1 MSKKNISVLAKNKI
15 LRVATSLFFLSNF
28 SSPACLAANG
38 AVSGADLMT
47 VADKEDIQTLR
58 QLYADG
64 YTNLFVPMNLIAKGY
79 SLNRYETLMM
89 SESLK
94 NSVVKS
100 SLDMSSKTA
109 ALDKIINIEVKYSDE
124 YQSVF
129 GKAPEDTQSILSKNA
144 DKTAVNDTAAP
155 QTTQEKGQ
163 GYNVDNNQQLSN
175 DQLNAMALENLKNYF
190 GEEKA
195 NEILSRN
202 TPPSGSDSS
211 GSAPTDIPTV
221 QNFREQALSASTPED
236 MADKMSLIN
245 IRKQP
250 QYANITVGREGYE
263 YSNAQ
268 NPIMDLN
275 GENIDLAAIK
285 PGDALDKSPI
295 DQYEKDSL
303 AGLLN
308 TVAASAEKEAKHFF
322 ITLEHNIYYVD
333 EKGEGNVPLDTTNLD
348 ANGLA
353 YRPSVTR
360 QYQLTESL
368 GIGLGVRVHKALDLI
383 MSMVAVND
391 SGVLGKDGTTW
402 EFGNVLFKF
411 HPERMSRAELK
422 KMNSEGVVVEQ
433 GGRIIGKRIGHK
445 TTVTTDTQTG
455 TTAVTAG
462 SAVMQYDKENGLTF
476 TNTADKYFVALG
488 NMSLNL
494 SNYTLQLSDC
504 RAVEVGYHDN
514 NESLLLLYGKPK
526 DGGKEGFTDDNG
538 NKIRGTYESKLFAA
552 QWVKKNLLKNVTLSF
567 NFAKAKD
574 SGELS
579 NPNGALKGNTTVYS
593 LAIKSTNN
601 NNTSFEGEF
610 AHSINNYDEN
620 SENLSRSG
628 NADYLDI
635 THQFSR
641 RLKGSL
647 HLININGTYDAG
659 SLVEDRTGDY
669 IMTTNTGD
677 GEKDYLYQP
686 GQKGLDLV
694 LNYQFPENASLAF
707 GYTRYSQTT
716 TLDENSNPVSK
727 TMFYLAGNKQW
738 DLYNSLDKS
747 RGTVGVQ
754 QRFEYNDTS
763 NTDYIRHKS
772 STTVSYSGSP
782 WDDGEASVNYQKI
795 FDNAEGNQNRFDLT
809 VAHHFYPLSRVSI
822 TPKMEYS
829 RKTGEPGITNTQGI
843 DSSILINSLTIGYE
857 LIPDELTT
865 NLLISK
871 EKYDVIQSEID
882 EASGKKIDGE
892 RRNVL
897 GVGLGLVWEPKKIAG
912 LTVGMSY
919 RKNKV
924 EYFSPQ
930 YDISHQ
936 DVWEYNIEY
945 RRPLSD
951 NIRASISYDYQT
963 ARDRA
968 KPIYDE
974 VTRTVEIDID
984 AQIGKH
990 TTLQL
995 SNSYEYEYK
1004 PLDASANHMT
1014 RSTVLQMKNKF

>member
-1 MSKKNISVLAKNKI
+1 MSA
-15 LRVATSLFFLSNF
+15 
-28 SSPACLAANG
+28 
-38 AVSGADLMT
+38 
-47 VADKEDIQTLR
+47 ADKEDIQAIR
-58 QLYADG
+58 QIYKDG
-64 YTNLFVPMNLIAKGY
+64 YINLYVPMNLIAKGY
-79 SLNRYETLMM
+79 NLNKYEALVLTN
-89 SESLK
+89 SVK
-94 NSVVKS
+94 NSIVKS
-100 SLDMSSKTA
+100 TLDTQSKTA
-109 ALDKIINIEVKYSDE
+109 VLEKLTNIETKYTDE
-124 YQSVF
+124 YQAVF
-129 GKAPEDTQSILSKNA
+129 GKKPADVQSLLNKSSDQTPA
-144 DKTAVNDTAAP
+144 DNSVMSQADL
-155 QTTQEKGQ
+155 EKSNV
-163 GYNVDNNQQLSN
+163 YNVGTNQQLTN
-175 DQLNAMALENLKNYF
+175 DQLNAMALENLKKYL
-190 GEEKA
+190 GEDKA

-202 TPPSGSDSS
+202 NTSVNSENNTG
-211 GSAPTDIPTV
+211 GEQLDIPTV
-221 QNFREQALSASTPED
+221 QDFRNQALSASTPDD

-263 YSNAQ
+263 YINAQ

-275 GENIDLAAIK
+275 GEDINLASIQ
-285 PGDALDKSPI
+285 PGDVLDKSPI
-295 DQYEKDSL
+295 DSYERDSL
-303 AGLLN
+303 ASLLN
-308 TVAASAEKEAKHFF
+308 TVVASTEKEAKHFF

-333 EKGEGNVPLDTTNLD
+333 EKGEGNIPLDTTDLD

-368 GIGLGVRVHKALDLI
+368 EIGLGVRVHKALDLI

-391 SGVLGKDGTTW
+391 DGALGRGGTSW

-422 KMNSEGVVVEQ
+422 KMDSEGIVVEQ

-445 TTVTTDTQTG
+445 ATVTTDTKTG
-455 TTAVTAG
+455 TTAMTAG
-462 SAVMQYDKENGLTF
+462 SAVMQYDKENGFTF
-476 TNTADKYFVALG
+476 SNTDGKYFIALG
-488 NMSLNL
+488 NMSLDL

-514 NESLLLLYGKPK
+514 NESLTLLYGKPN
-526 DGGKEGFTDDNG
+526 DGGTEGYTDDSG
-538 NKIRGTYESKLFAA
+538 NNIQGIYESKLFAA
-552 QWVKKNLLKNVTLSF
+552 QWMKKNLLKNVTLAF
-567 NFAKAKD
+567 NFAKARD
-574 SGELS
+574 TGSLN

-593 LAIKSTNN
+593 LFVKSTNN
-601 NNTSFEGEF
+601 SNTSFEGEF

-620 SENLSRSG
+620 DDSLSKSG

-647 HLININGTYDAG
+647 HIINIDGTYDAG

-669 IMTTNTGD
+669 ILTTNTGD
-677 GEKDYLYQP
+677 GQKDYLYQP
-686 GQKGLDLV
+686 GQKGLDVV
-694 LNYQFPENASLAF
+694 LNYQFPENAALAF
-707 GYTRYSQTT
+707 GYSRYSQTT
-716 TLDENSNPVSK
+716 TLDENNNPVSK

-738 DLYNSLDKS
+738 DLYNSLGQS
-747 RGTVGVQ
+747 RGTIGVQ

-763 NTDYIRHKS
+763 NTDYIRHRS
-772 STTVSYSGSP
+772 NTTVSYSGAP
-782 WDDGEASVNYQKI
+782 WEDGEATVDYQKI

-809 VAHHFYPLSRVSI
+809 VAHHIYPLNRVSV
-822 TPKMEYS
+822 TPKVEYS
-829 RKTGEPGITNTQGI
+829 RKTGEPGITNTKGI

-857 LIPDELTT
+857 LIPDELTA

-871 EKYDVIQSEID
+871 EKYNVIESEID
-882 EASGKKIDGE
+882 EATGRKIDGE
-892 RRNVL
+892 KRNVL

-912 LTVGMSY
+912 LTVGASY

-924 EYFSPQ
+924 DYFTPK
-930 YDISHQ
+930 YDTSHQ

-945 RRPLSD
+945 SRPLSD

-984 AQIGKH
+984 AQIGKNS
-990 TTLQL
+990 TLQL
-995 SNSYEYEYK
+995 SHSYEYIYK
-1004 PLDASANHMT
+1004 PLDPSANHMT